1 LAVIEVRAPGSS
13 ANLGPGFDVL
23 GLALDV
29 YSVVATDGD
38 GHPADPRHPAVV
50 AFTEAGGDG
59 PLWVRTEIPMGRGL
73 GYSASVRVAGAA
85 AAYVQLGL
93 DDDEA
98 AEAALGTAAALEG
111 HSDNAAAAAL
121 GGAIIAAGDTV
132 ARIDLALAASVV
144 VWVPNHT
151 TAGTDSSRRALP
163 EFIQLDDVVSN
174 LGNLALLVTALTT
187 GDPRAL
193 RQATRDLVHQPGRLD
208 ALPDSVEA
216 IDAFLELGAWGAWL
230 SGSGP
235 AVAAFVDPAIA
246 DTIAA
251 QLPPTGHAKVLAVD
265 MTGAVVLQR

>member
-23 GLALDV
+23 GLALDI
-29 YSVVATDGD
+29 YSVVATAGE
-38 GHPADPRHPAVV
+38 GEPAEPTHPGVV
-50 AFTEAGGDG
+50 AFVEAGGEG

-85 AAYVQLGL
+85 AAYVQMGL
-93 DDDEA
+93 EDDDA
-98 AEAALGTAAALEG
+98 IEAALGTAAVLEG
-111 HSDNAAAAAL
+111 HSDNAAASAI

-132 ARIDLALAASVV
+132 ARIDLALEASVV

-151 TAGTDSSRRALP
+151 TAGTTTSRLALP
-163 EFIQLDDVVSN
+163 EFIQLDDVVTN

-193 RQATRDLVHQPGRLD
+193 GQATRDLVHQPGRLD
-208 ALPDSVEA
+208 ALPESAAVIE
-216 IDAFLELGAWGAWL
+216 AFLELGAWGTWL

-235 AVAAFVDPAIA
+235 SVAAFVDPRR
-246 DTIAA
+246 AA
-251 QLPPTGHAKVLAVD
+251 AVAGSLPPTGHAKVLAVD
-265 MTGAVVLQR
+265 VAGATVLQR